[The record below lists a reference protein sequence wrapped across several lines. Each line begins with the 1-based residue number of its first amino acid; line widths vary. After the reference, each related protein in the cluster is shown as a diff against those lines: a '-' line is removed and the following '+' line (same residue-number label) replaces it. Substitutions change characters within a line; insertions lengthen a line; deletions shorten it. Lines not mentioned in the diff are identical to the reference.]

1 MLLERRALAHSHT
14 VVGLLLCLLTV
25 AGCQAV
31 PPGGLPASQASNQP
45 PSPAGSAG
53 LAEVPDCAAG
63 IVATLSGGVQ
73 IGYHGSDPADPDRCL
88 LNWSGRSHPFYF
100 GLWSTGPDVPM
111 SEDARAAFRT
121 ALTGPVG
128 TEASFEMQRAQLW
141 KRVTVT
147 HVANTTIDIAG
158 QPRSAL
164 ELRVVRHDA
173 AGRPEVRAETR
184 YAIDRATGVL
194 LRSQSVTP
202 MADGEVTTTTSW
214 QVDRLTHAG

>member
-1 MLLERRALAHSHT
+1 
-14 VVGLLLCLLTV
+14 
-25 AGCQAV
+25 
-31 PPGGLPASQASNQP
+31 
-45 PSPAGSAG
+45 
-53 LAEVPDCAAG
+53 
-63 IVATLSGGVQ
+63 
-73 IGYHGSDPADPDRCL
+73 
-88 LNWSGRSHPFYF
+88 
-100 GLWSTGPDVPM
+100 
-111 SEDARAAFRT
+111 
-121 ALTGPVG
+121 
-128 TEASFEMQRAQLW
+128 LW

-214 QVDRLTHAG
+214 QIDRLTHAG